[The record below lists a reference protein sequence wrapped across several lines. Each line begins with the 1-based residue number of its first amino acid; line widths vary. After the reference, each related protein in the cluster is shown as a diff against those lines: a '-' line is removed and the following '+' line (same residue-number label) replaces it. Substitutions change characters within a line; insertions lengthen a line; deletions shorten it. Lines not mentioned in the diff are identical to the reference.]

1 MAKQR
6 GTRWAKGV
14 RVREGGLGGWQVDQP
29 AATRHRE
36 LRKVARR
43 DGAAIAAATDAA
55 NRSMTEGG
63 RTAWSREDYNRAV
76 AEYDRIHPMT
86 EEERLVSAEMDERE
100 RREAVPR
107 SSVSAD
113 RAAPAGSAAGGPG
126 GSP

>member
-1 MAKQR
+1 MEKRR
-6 GTRWAKGV
+6 GTRWAKGL

-43 DGAAIAAATDAA
+43 DGLAIAAATDAA

-76 AEYDRIHPMT
+76 AEYDRIRPMT

-100 RREAVPR
+100 RRGGAKVVRVRR
-107 SSVSAD
+107 SR
-113 RAAPAGSAAGGPG
+113 RARGSAAGGPG